1 MQASFGAQDHRPAES
16 GWDAYRGAIRRQWLV
31 LAAVLLLTV
40 STSVAW
46 LRVKSPEYKVTAQIL
61 VQPLAQPDL
70 TFVGVDL
77 VRETSDPVRTIETA
91 VTLIQNPA
99 AAAATAERLGP
110 GWSGKDV
117 EESIV
122 VQPHGQSNVIDVSAS
137 SDSPAVATR
146 LANLYAKQSLDLRRA
161 VIAKQAGDRLTAVRR
176 QLSGLP
182 ADSRAADDMQ
192 AQVPL
197 LEAVRAGQD
206 PTVQL
211 SQAAL
216 RPEKPSGPSRVLVL
230 ILAVFGGFALGVFA
244 AVAADGHGRRGAT
257 TEELL
262 WAYPRPVL
270 ARILRLRPQL
280 LGGRRFSPL
289 SPPPQAV
296 EAYRSLLAQLERG
309 AHGSVL
315 VTSASQNDGKTSVA
329 IGLAHMAASSGY
341 RVALLDFDLRRPA
354 IGQLLEVPHEE
365 RTPLGALRSKASV
378 ADLLIEHPGLE
389 GLRVLALREQAGGES
404 LETALRS
411 LPDLLAAATREADI
425 VIMDA
430 PPLGEVSDALRV
442 ATDVD
447 DIVVVVRPGHTNL
460 TAFRNMR
467 DLLERSQ
474 SPATGFVVIGDLEYE
489 SNYLTTV
496 SAEVA
501 PPRVRAG

>member
-1 MQASFGAQDHRPAES
+1 MQASFGMHDHRPADS

-31 LAAVLLLTV
+31 LVAVLLLTV

-77 VRETSDPVRTIETA
+77 VRETSDPVRTLETA

-99 AAAATAERLGP
+99 AAEATAKRMGP
-110 GWSGKDV
+110 EWATKDV
-117 EESIV
+117 EESIL
-122 VQPHGQSNVIDVSAS
+122 VQPHGQSNVIDVVAS
-137 SDSPAVATR
+137 SDSASVATR
-146 LANLYAKQSLDLRRA
+146 LANVYARQSLELRRA
-161 VIAKQAGDRLTAVRR
+161 VIARQAAERLTAVRR

-182 ADSRAADDMQ
+182 TDSRAADDMQ
-192 AQVPL
+192 AQIPL

-216 RPEKPSGPSRVLVL
+216 RPEKPTGPSRVLVL
-230 ILAVFGGFALGVFA
+230 ILAAFAGLALGMFA
-244 AVAADGHGRRGAT
+244 AVGADGQGRRGAT

-270 ARILRLRPQL
+270 ARIQRLRTHML
-280 LGGRRFSPL
+280 TGRRFSPL
-289 SPPPQAV
+289 SPPPQD
-296 EAYRSLLAQLERG
+296 
-309 AHGSVL
+309 
-315 VTSASQNDGKTSVA
+315 DGKTSVA
-329 IGLAHMAASSGY
+329 IGLARMAANAGFG
-341 RVALLDFDLRRPA
+341 VALLDFDLRRPA
-354 IGQLLEVPHEE
+354 IAQLLDVPEEE
-365 RTPLGALRSKASV
+365 RTPLAALTSAASLK
-378 ADLLIEHPGLE
+378 DLLIEHPSLA
-389 GLRVLALREQAGGES
+389 GLRVLALREQGAGES
-404 LETALRS
+404 LETALRC
-411 LPDLLAAATREADI
+411 LPDLLAAATREADVVI
-425 VIMDA
+425 VDA

-460 TAFRNMR
+460 TAFRTMR

-474 SPATGFVVIGDLEYE
+474 SPATGLVVIGDLAYE
-489 SNYLTTV
+489 SGYLSTV
-496 SAEVA
+496 PAEVA
-501 PPRVRAG
+501 PPHVRAG

>member
-1 MQASFGAQDHRPAES
+1 MQASFGMHDHRPADS

-31 LAAVLLLTV
+31 LVAVLLLTV

-77 VRETSDPVRTIETA
+77 VRETSDPVRTLETA

-99 AAAATAERLGP
+99 AAEATAKRMGP
-110 GWSGKDV
+110 EWATKDV
-117 EESIV
+117 EESIL
-122 VQPHGQSNVIDVSAS
+122 VQPHGQSNVIDVVAS
-137 SDSPAVATR
+137 SDSASVATR
-146 LANLYAKQSLDLRRA
+146 LANVYARQSLELRRA
-161 VIAKQAGDRLTAVRR
+161 VIARQAAERLTAVRR

-182 ADSRAADDMQ
+182 TDSRAADDMQ
-192 AQVPL
+192 AQIPL

-216 RPEKPSGPSRVLVL
+216 RPEKPTGPSRVLVL
-230 ILAVFGGFALGVFA
+230 ILAAFAGLALGMFA
-244 AVAADGHGRRGAT
+244 AVAADGQGRRGAT

-270 ARILRLRPQL
+270 ARIQRLRTHML
-280 LGGRRFSPL
+280 TGRRFSPL

-296 EAYRSLLAQLERG
+296 EAYRSLFAQLERVE
-309 AHGSVL
+309 HGSVL
-315 VTSASQNDGKTSVA
+315 ITSASQDDGKTSVA
-329 IGLAHMAASSGY
+329 IGLARMAANAGFG
-341 RVALLDFDLRRPA
+341 VALLDFDLRRPA
-354 IGQLLEVPHEE
+354 IAQLLDVPEEE
-365 RTPLGALRSKASV
+365 RTPLAALTSAASLK
-378 ADLLIEHPGLE
+378 DLLIEHPSLA
-389 GLRVLALREQAGGES
+389 GLRVLALREQGAGES
-404 LETALRS
+404 LETALRC
-411 LPDLLAAATREADI
+411 LPDLLAAATREADVVI
-425 VIMDA
+425 VDA

-460 TAFRNMR
+460 TAFRTMR

-474 SPATGFVVIGDLEYE
+474 SPATGLVVIGDLAYE
-489 SNYLTTV
+489 SGYLSTV
-496 SAEVA
+496 PAEVA
-501 PPRVRAG
+501 PPDVRAG